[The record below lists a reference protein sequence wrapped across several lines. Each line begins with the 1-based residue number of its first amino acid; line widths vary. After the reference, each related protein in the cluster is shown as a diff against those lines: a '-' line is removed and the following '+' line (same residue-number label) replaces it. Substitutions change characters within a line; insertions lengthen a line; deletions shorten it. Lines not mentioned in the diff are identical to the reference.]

1 MRPGFLRR
9 WIVVVTIGEAVGF
22 AVPAVVGA
30 LLFDEPAQVLVPA
43 LLVAGAVEGA
53 LLGGAQWWAVSTE
66 LTELAPARWV
76 GLTAAGA
83 VAAYAI
89 GLLPSTFWETWSN
102 WPTALVVPLFA
113 VLGLALLTSIG
124 TAQWLELRRHV
135 AHSGQWIVG
144 TAVAWLV
151 ALGVF
156 VAIST
161 PLWQEGQALGLRI
174 AIGLLA
180 GLAMAVS
187 MAAVTGRVMLGLLR
201 NAEPPVQRRTE
212 TE

>member
-9 WIVVVTIGEAVGF
+9 WTVVVTIGEAAGF

-30 LLFDEPAQVLVPA
+30 LLLDATATVLVPA

-53 LLGGAQWWAVSTE
+53 LLGGAQWWALRTE
-66 LTELAPARWV
+66 LPALAPARWV
-76 GLTAAGA
+76 GPTVAGA

-89 GLLPSTFWETWSN
+89 GVLPSTFWETWSG
-102 WPTALVVPLFA
+102 WAPALQVPLFV
-113 VLGLALLTSIG
+113 VLGLALLLSIG
-124 TAQWLELRRHV
+124 TAQWLELRHHV
-135 AHSGQWIVG
+135 ARAGRWIVG
-144 TAVAWLV
+144 TATAWAV

-161 PLWQEGQALGLRI
+161 PLWQEGQALWLRI

-180 GLAMAVS
+180 GVAMAVT
-187 MAAVTGRVMLGLLR
+187 MAVVTGRVMRGLLR
-201 NAEPPVQRRTE
+201 R
-212 TE
+212 